1 MSLYQTEKLP
11 APVAID
17 GVVETDVLA
26 RSLGVRLS
34 ELVSGYQR
42 LWWKQAHQ
50 RLKAAVENGWRNHPY
65 VWASTPSVYQVA
77 HVQPADFS
85 NVVGAFSGRYRW
97 LFGTDQSTRP
107 VRDCHGRPQFESVPG
122 CEVSPP
128 LVTYSPQQ
136 LAEALAAAA
145 RYGYWPPPM
154 VYSSLRPYRRSAS
167 VDGDTKPEACW
178 SVLPRATAIA
188 SMSMT
193 MSPGCAPGP

>member
-34 ELVSGYQR
+34 ELASGYQR

-85 NVVGAFSGRYRW
+85 MLSVHFPVGTAGFSE
-97 LFGTDQSTRP
+97 LS
-107 VRDCHGRPQFESVPG
+107 SKPG
-122 CEVSPP
+122 
-128 LVTYSPQQ
+128 LY
-136 LAEALAAAA
+136 
-145 RYGYWPPPM
+145 
-154 VYSSLRPYRRSAS
+154 
-167 VDGDTKPEACW
+167 
-178 SVLPRATAIA
+178 AIA
-188 SMSMT
+188 TVDRNLNRFLAVKFLHRS
-193 MSPGCAPGP
+193 